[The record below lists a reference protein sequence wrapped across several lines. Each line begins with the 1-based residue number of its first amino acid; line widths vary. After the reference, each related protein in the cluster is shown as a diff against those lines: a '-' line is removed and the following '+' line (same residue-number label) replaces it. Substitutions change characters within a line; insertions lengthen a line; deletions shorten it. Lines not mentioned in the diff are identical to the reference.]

1 MAEEIKNM
9 LDLDVDL
16 IPIFDGQGKLD
27 ILVDDQVVFSGLE
40 LGRFP
45 EDGEIV
51 AFLKEYSPD

>member
-1 MAEEIKNM
+1 LAEEIKNT
-9 LDLDVDL
+9 LDVDVNL
-16 IPIFDGQGKLD
+16 IPIFDGQGNLN
-27 ILVDDQVVFSGLE
+27 ILVDDQLVFSSLE